1 MVVGRLFDAAQTA
14 LVVEECRVWKRPPSM
29 RWTRTAWPPAS
40 TIAAATACPAFS
52 APAVTDSI
60 IFFAPASVRRFEL
73 ATYIVSPPVIYNPTY
88 FPAFPRRVNETGFRR
103 SRPHRAAQRRA
114 RAVQALRRR
123 VLAQDRRGPRLPGR
137 VRQGPDRGGM
147 ARGAHTGR

>member
-14 LVVEECRVWKRPPSM
+14 LVVQECRVWKRPPSM

-40 TIAAATACPAFS
+40 TIAAATAWPAFS

-73 ATYIVSPPVIYNPTY
+73 ATYFELSMYTVHLPVIYNPAY
-88 FPAFPRRVNETGFRR
+88 FPAFPRRVNETDSGRNRPRR
-103 SRPHRAAQRRA
+103 IARRGA

-123 VLAQDRRGPRLPGR
+123 VLAQDRRGARLSR
-137 VRQGPDRGGM
+137 RFRQGPDRSGL
-147 ARGAHTGR
+147 AR